1 MRDYTQARRAYVEEN
16 KSLQTIAE
24 ETGIS
29 IHTLRGKRR
38 SEDWV
43 GQRERFRSREGRD
56 RVERLTG
63 LLLDRIE
70 QSLDGEETLPL
81 KDLKAVTGALR
92 ELQELCTT
100 DEKTGGSDTLTVRFV
115 GESEEMSR

>member
-38 SEDWV
+38 SEDWA
-43 GQRERFRSREGRD
+43 GQRERFQSREGRD

-92 ELQELCTT
+92 EIQELCTA

>member
-29 IHTLRGKRR
+29 IHTLRDKRR

-43 GQRERFRSREGRD
+43 GQRERFQSREGRD

-92 ELQELCTT
+92 EIQELCTT
-100 DEKTGGSDTLTVRFV
+100 DEKTGGSDTLTGRFV